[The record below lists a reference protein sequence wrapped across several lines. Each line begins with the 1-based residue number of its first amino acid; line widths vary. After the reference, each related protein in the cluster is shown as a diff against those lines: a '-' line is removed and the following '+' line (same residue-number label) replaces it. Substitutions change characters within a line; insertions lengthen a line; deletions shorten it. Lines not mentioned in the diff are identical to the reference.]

1 MTEFDV
7 RIPLGSWLNRRE
19 IDQVFDENTKGIVKA
34 RQQRKDISSPFTRG
48 WSIMQQILQLF
59 LAGQL

>member
-7 RIPLGSWLNRRE
+7 RILLGSWLNRRE

-34 RQQRKDISSPFTRG
+34 RQQRKDISSPSRG
-48 WSIMQQILQLF
+48 
-59 LAGQL
+59 GGR